1 MSKLR
6 ASSKLGLRQSK
17 NVFST
22 AVAVD
27 VVTRAPVLKGFVS
40 AMRTVP
46 ASIPHPDYAYT
57 GRAKA
62 APR

>member
-6 ASSKLGLRQSK
+6 ATSNLLHQSK

-22 AVAVD
+22 AAAVD
-27 VVTRAPVLKGFVS
+27 VITRAPVLKGFVS

-57 GRAKA
+57 GRAKS
-62 APR
+62 APK